1 MKPKSSKFKQ
11 PLIRPFIRGCF
22 MILSLLAT
30 NCVLFAQ
37 QTPDTSFTFE
47 IQNPAYHPE
56 KGPMVLIDEAHCNFH
71 TKESGFYSFAKL
83 LKQDGY
89 RVGKLQ
95 DKVTNPKNL
104 ASCRILVIANALHPS
119 DTIDITSTNQSA
131 FTETEIDL
139 IKNWV
144 ESGGRLLLIADH
156 MPFAGAANELAQ
168 AFGFSFLN
176 GFAYTRDRGWP
187 PSLFTL
193 KQGNLKRS
201 PITTEA
207 SQPVDTVA
215 TFTGSAFS
223 IPEAAIPVLAFS
235 HDDYALMPDTAWHF
249 NKNTPSVK
257 LDGYCQGAIMDFGLG
272 KIAVFGEA
280 AMFTA
285 QIVNGNIPAGINSPG
300 APQNARFVLNLF
312 RWLD

>member
-30 NCVLFAQ
+30 NGVLFAQ

-56 KGPMVLIDEAHCNFH
+56 KGPVVLIDEAHCNFH

-104 ASCRILVIANALHPS
+104 ASCRILVLAHGLDASASN
-119 DTIDITSTNQSA
+119 DITSTNQSA

-215 TFTGSAFS
+215 TFIG
-223 IPEAAIPVLAFS
+223 
-235 HDDYALMPDTAWHF
+235 
-249 NKNTPSVK
+249 
-257 LDGYCQGAIMDFGLG
+257 
-272 KIAVFGEA
+272 
-280 AMFTA
+280 
-285 QIVNGNIPAGINSPG
+285 
-300 APQNARFVLNLF
+300 
-312 RWLD
+312 